1 MAAAGK
7 SLMNW
12 FIVKIV
18 EPKGGV
24 QLLCLIAGGLSLISQ
39 NISHVIIQLTT
50 PMVVIVTC
58 FETGKLCLATWA
70 NESNVARVSQDGA
83 YTIL

>member
-1 MAAAGK
+1 
-7 SLMNW
+7 MNW

-24 QLLCLIAGGLSLISQ
+24 QLLCLIAGGFVTDNLISQ